1 MKLISAVLLSCKSA
15 LLEFNKSHFN
25 AHTPE
30 PIFND
35 LGILKFDDIHSVLQ
49 LGKFSVFLKKFI
61 LTSKV

>member
-25 AHTPE
+25 AHTPD
-30 PIFND
+30 PIFNV
-35 LGILKFDDIHSVLQ
+35 LGILKFDDIRLLQ
-49 LGKFSVFLKKFI
+49 QGKFCVFLKKFI

>member
-25 AHTPE
+25 AHV
-30 PIFND
+30 
-35 LGILKFDDIHSVLQ
+35 LGILKFDDIRLLQ
-49 LGKFSVFLKKFI
+49 LGKFCVFLKKFI